1 MLLSLIKVYSSIRP
15 QHTPHNKKTIAYGL
29 LTKSNYEMLDGEVL
43 THVINTS
50 LQLIEDINLI
60 ISIGYYNK

>member
-1 MLLSLIKVYSSIRP
+1 
-15 QHTPHNKKTIAYGL
+15 
-29 LTKSNYEMLDGEVL
+29 MLDGEVL

>member
-1 MLLSLIKVYSSIRP
+1 
-15 QHTPHNKKTIAYGL
+15 
-29 LTKSNYEMLDGEVL
+29 MLDGEVL

-50 LQLIEDINLI
+50 LQLTEDINLI